1 MAVSS
6 KRTLLVSVYLPLRKV
21 QNRSS
26 FHKTALL
33 TTLQG
38 DKGTA
43 LRMAKISEVFKVFLS
58 GVVGLVWRV
67 SGYKFFCKRL
77 KRARTFF
84 CGYSFFTFRGVLINF
99 FCLIQTVQILNLEI
113 KLINVFLVGCLHRRL
128 QCFKRKKGTVDP
140 SPKLNCFN
148 GTSLKIRRFS
158 PRALRDA
165 LFLCHVSTLFC

>member
-1 MAVSS
+1 MDRGRANCLILGLIKFMAVSS

-26 FHKTALL
+26 FPKTALL

-67 SGYKFFCKRL
+67 SGYNKFFCKRL
-77 KRARTFF
+77 KRARAFF

-99 FCLIQTVQILNLEI
+99 SV
-113 KLINVFLVGCLHRRL
+113 
-128 QCFKRKKGTVDP
+128 
-140 SPKLNCFN
+140 
-148 GTSLKIRRFS
+148 
-158 PRALRDA
+158 
-165 LFLCHVSTLFC
+165 